1 MNASSPETV
10 NLRGYDPESATRCV
24 TDSEGKC
31 LADLMPQGA
40 IVTWDTAVAPI
51 SGELAMIRLPGDI
64 LTTKRLEHF
73 AGRWFMGFV
82 DGWLELDRAQ
92 CEVLGSVV
100 RIIRY
105 PLSRVLVAED
115 EVIPPGCGYRQHLAR
130 TLREV
135 DALTRKYGLDRTT
148 VFPMPA
154 VAKVPE
160 PRLGI
165 PELWRLF
172 LQIIGEYIAWPYLP
186 ERWRRGLFPT

>member
-10 NLRGYDPESATRCV
+10 NLRGYDPESATRC
-24 TDSEGKC
+24 TTYADGRCLGDS
-31 LADLMPQGA
+31 MPHGA
-40 IVTWDTAVAPI
+40 LVTWDTAVAPV
-51 SGELAMIRLPGDI
+51 SGECAMIRLPGDI

-92 CEVLGSVV
+92 CEVLGKVV
-100 RIIRY
+100 RIIPS

-115 EVIPPGCGYRQHLAR
+115 EAAPPGYRQHLAQ

-148 VFPMPA
+148 AFPMPA
-154 VAKVPE
+154 VVPMT
-160 PRLGI
+160 PARRLGI
-165 PELWRLF
+165 PELWRGF
-172 LQIIGEYIAWPYLP
+172 LGIWVYLAWPYLP
-186 ERWRRGLFPT
+186 ESWRRRLA

>member
-1 MNASSPETV
+1 MNASSPEIV
-10 NLRGYDPESATRCV
+10 NLRGWNPESATRC
-24 TDSEGKC
+24 TTYADGKC
-31 LADLMPQGA
+31 LGDLMPHGA
-40 IVTWDTAVAPI
+40 LTTWDTRVAPL
-51 SGELAMIRLPGDI
+51 SGEHAMIRLPGDV

-92 CEVLGSVV
+92 CEVLGKVV

-115 EVIPPGCGYRQHLAR
+115 EVIPPGSGYRQHLAH

-135 DALTRKYGLDRTT
+135 DALMRKYGLDRTT
-148 VFPMPA
+148 AFPMPA

-165 PELWRLF
+165 PELWRGF
-172 LQIIGEYIAWPYLP
+172 LGIWVYIAWPYLP
-186 ERWRRGLFPT
+186 ERFRRRLA